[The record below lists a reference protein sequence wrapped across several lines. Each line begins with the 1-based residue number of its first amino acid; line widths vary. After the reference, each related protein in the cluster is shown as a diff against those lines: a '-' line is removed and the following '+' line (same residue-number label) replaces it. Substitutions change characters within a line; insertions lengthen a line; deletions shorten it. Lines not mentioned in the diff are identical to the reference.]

1 MVGWLYID
9 GAVVAPLHRFKHDHQ
24 AGVIRFDCSAKLLVD
39 RTLLRGEVAIETYNG
54 TARQRVRC
62 LTARRME
69 RVYSIEAVELGPI
82 PGNDRKADPGDDYLI
97 VDGRKVCALED
108 VWLGD
113 EQPERGVRSVALGIP
128 SRVWR
133 IERGT
138 RDGLLARLP
147 DPSYSPLQAV
157 SGVQD
162 LTPPLLTESLTD
174 DERPA
179 IEVVRL
185 GQRQRLRVE
194 LFAADWQP
202 DMALVLGHVTQTTPI
217 GRRVEPVTVAA
228 AAVTA
233 C

>member
-9 GAVVAPLHRFKHDHQ
+9 GDVVAPLHRFTRDRH
-24 AGVIRFDCSAKLLVD
+24 AGIIRFDCSAKLLTD
-39 RTLLRGEVAIETYNG
+39 RTLLRGEVAVETYNS
-54 TARQRVRC
+54 TSRQRVRC

-69 RVYSIEAVELGPI
+69 RVYTIEAVELGPL
-82 PGNDRKADPGDDYLI
+82 PDRARTLDPGDDYLI
-97 VDGRKVCALED
+97 VDGKKVCTLED

-113 EQPERGVRSVALGIP
+113 DQAHRSVRSVALGVP

-138 RDGLLARLP
+138 RDGVLARLP

-162 LTPPLLTESLTD
+162 LTPPLLTESLPH
-174 DERPA
+174 DESPI
-179 IEVVRL
+179 IEVIRL

-217 GRRVEPVTVAA
+217 RRRVEPVRVAA
-228 AAVTA
+228 EPAAA
-233 C
+233 F